1 MNNWIAALIS
11 IAILIFAAA
20 VASDGGAPIGGLIIA
35 SSVILYWAYKL
46 IKNEK
51 KSATIDAKPDQ
62 LLKWNELLE
71 KGAITQEE
79 YDKAKRDLLG

>member
-1 MNNWIAALIS
+1 MKNWIATLIS
-11 IAILIFAAA
+11 IGILVLAID
-20 VASDGGAPIGGLIIA
+20 VAIGGGPVPGLILA
-35 SSVILYWAYKL
+35 SSVLLYWVYRFK
-46 IKNEK
+46 KNEK
-51 KSATIDAKPDQ
+51 KSATIAAKPDQ